1 MAFKTEHELQVAV
14 VIMLREEVPSNV
26 VWFPVPNGEWRDPA
40 TARKLKDQG
49 VRAGVSDL
57 IFLGYGTAL
66 AIELKTPFGKQSE
79 PQEGFQNAWEGAGG
93 VYKIARSVGDVRAIL
108 KHHRM
113 LHSNF

>member
-14 VIMLREEVPSNV
+14 VIMLREEVPSHV
-26 VWFPVPNGEWRDPA
+26 VWFAVPNGEWRDPA
-40 TARKLKDQG
+40 TSRKLKDQG
-49 VRAGVSDL
+49 VRSGVADL
-57 IFLGYGTAL
+57 IFLGHGTAL

-79 PQEGFQNAWEGAGG
+79 PQRGFQNAWEGAGG
-93 VYKIARSVGDVRAIL
+93 VYEIARSVGDVRAIL